1 MEPSPKTKLSAFI
14 YFTLTALGISWIA
27 WTPVILSR
35 QNVLVFPN
43 VLFYGIG
50 WFGPSLAGIF
60 WTWRISRREG
70 LRDLFDRAL
79 RFRFSAGY
87 YAILLFVWPLVFT
100 GAALLSYASGIPTA
114 SFAAILARL
123 ANPLAF
129 AGLIVVTLIVGP
141 ISEEF
146 GWRGFA
152 LDLLTPHMGP
162 IFSSVLIG
170 LVWGVWYLPI
180 FYMVGTPQSQV
191 NILPFVIATI
201 ALSITFTWM
210 YQSTGRS
217 LAAVILLHFM
227 YNLSMALV
235 PQNDRAI
242 FFLIL
247 LQIPIAVPLV
257 IGWLPEHKPSKPHS

>member
-1 MEPSPKTKLSAFI
+1 MEPSPKAQLSAFI

-35 QNVLVFPN
+35 QDVLVFPN
-43 VLFYGIG
+43 ILFYGVG

-60 WTWRISRREG
+60 WTWRINRREG
-70 LRDLFDRAL
+70 LRDLFARAL

-87 YAILLFVWPLVFT
+87 YAILLAVWPLVFA
-100 GAALLSYASGIPTA
+100 GAALLSYASGLPIA
-114 SFAAILARL
+114 SFGAILAQL
-123 ANPLAF
+123 TSPLAF
-129 AGLIVVTLIVGP
+129 AGMLLATLFIGP

-152 LDLLTPHMGP
+152 LDLLAPRMGP
-162 IFSSVLIG
+162 IFSSILIG

-180 FYMVGTPQSQV
+180 FYMVGTAQSQV
-191 NILPFVIATI
+191 NILPFIIDTI

-217 LAAVILLHFM
+217 LASVILLHFM
-227 YNLSMALV
+227 YNLSMALM
-235 PQNDRAI
+235 PLNDRAI

-247 LQIPIAVPLV
+247 LQIPIAIPLV
-257 IGWLPEHKPSKPHS
+257 IGWLPEHKPSKPSS